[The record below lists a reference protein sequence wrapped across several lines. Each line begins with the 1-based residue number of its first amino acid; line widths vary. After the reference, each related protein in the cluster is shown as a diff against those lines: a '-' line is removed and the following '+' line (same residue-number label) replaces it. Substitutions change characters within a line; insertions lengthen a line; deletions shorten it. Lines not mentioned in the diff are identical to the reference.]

1 MDSDISNSVSDVLR
15 NVVMGR
21 VTEDGSWT
29 EVGRFS
35 DVKTVTF
42 HGEEMPEEFKTRY
55 INLGNEV
62 SFTAELE
69 PTIATRIADEVYK
82 TLVAPFLLQATD
94 QLAKTEEN
102 CICYANPDD
111 HDAIEF
117 IKSVYGTMPL
127 RVLKDVVYTKAVEKG
142 IIYLVPESVCLV
154 SRAFNVSPLVSIQA
168 TSTII
173 DEMATKAQQEPPVRD
188 ISWIRKQMKHC
199 KNPMERKALEKEL
212 NAAFNEKAKKR
223 RRKNE

>member
-1 MDSDISNSVSDVLR
+1 MDSDILR

-42 HGEEMPEEFKTRY
+42 HGEEMPEEFKTKY

-69 PTIATRIADEVYK
+69 HTIATRIADEVYK
-82 TLVAPFLLQATD
+82 TLIAPFLLQMAD

-111 HDAIEF
+111 HDAVEF
-117 IKSVYGTMPL
+117 IKSVYDTMPL
-127 RVLKDVVYTKAVEKG
+127 RVLNDVVYTKAVEKG
-142 IIYLVPESVCLV
+142 MIYLVPESVCLV
-154 SRAFNVSPLVSIQA
+154 SRAFNVSPLVGIQA
-168 TSTII
+168 TTTTI
-173 DEMATKAQQEPPVRD
+173 DELATKVQQEPQARD

-212 NAAFNEKAKKR
+212 NAAFKEKKR

>member
-1 MDSDISNSVSDVLR
+1 MDSDDSNRSSDILR

-21 VTEDGSWT
+21 IMEDGSWT

-42 HGEEMPEEFKTRY
+42 HGEEMPEESTTKHL
-55 INLGNEV
+55 NLWDEV
-62 SFTAELE
+62 KLTSELE
-69 PTIATRIADEVYK
+69 PTIAQKIADEIYK
-82 TLVAPFLLQATD
+82 TCIMPFLSQMAE
-94 QLAKTEEN
+94 QFAKIEEA

-111 HDAIEF
+111 HDAVEF

-127 RVLKDVVYTKAVEKG
+127 RVLNDVVYTKAVEKG

-154 SRAFNVSPLVSIQA
+154 SRAFNVSPLVTTRA

-173 DEMATKAQQEPPVRD
+173 DEVPEPKQPVRD

-212 NAAFNEKAKKR
+212 NVAFKEKKR

>member
-1 MDSDISNSVSDVLR
+1 MDISNRSSDGLR

-21 VTEDGSWT
+21 LTEDGSWT
-29 EVGRFS
+29 EVGKFS
-35 DVKTVTF
+35 DEVKTVTF

-55 INLGNEV
+55 LNLRDEV
-62 SFTAELE
+62 LFTAELE

-82 TLVAPFLLQATD
+82 TLVAPFLLQMAD
-94 QLAKTEEN
+94 QLAKTEEK

-111 HDAIEF
+111 HNAVEF

-127 RVLKDVVYTKAVEKG
+127 RVLNNVIYTHAVEKG
-142 IIYLVPESVCLV
+142 MIYLIPASKLYTP
-154 SRAFNVSPLVSIQA
+154 SPLFGTQA
-168 TSTII
+168 TTTII
-173 DEMATKAQQEPPVRD
+173 DELPTETQQEPKQPVRD

-212 NAAFNEKAKKR
+212 NAAFKEKKR
-223 RRKNE
+223 RRKK

>member
-1 MDSDISNSVSDVLR
+1 MDSDNSNRSSDVLR

-21 VTEDGSWT
+21 VMEDGSWT
-29 EVGRFS
+29 EVGRFN
-35 DVKTVTF
+35 DANITF
-42 HGEEMPEEFKTRY
+42 HGEEMPDEFKTKY
-55 INLGNEV
+55 LNLWDEV
-62 SFTAELE
+62 TLTAELE
-69 PTIATRIADEVYK
+69 PTIAQKIADEIYK
-82 TLVAPFLLQATD
+82 TCIVPFLSQMAE
-94 QLAKTEEN
+94 QFAKIEEA
-102 CICYANPDD
+102 CVCYANPDD
-111 HDAIEF
+111 HDAVEL
-117 IKSVYGTMPL
+117 IKSIYGTMPL
-127 RVLKDVVYTKAVEKG
+127 RVLNDVVYTKAVEKG

-154 SRAFNVSPLVSIQA
+154 SRAFNVSPLVTTLA

-212 NAAFNEKAKKR
+212 NAAFKEKKR